1 MTIHKTFM
9 AAVLAAFAGT
19 AVCNAATALY
29 SATGGDEKRQ
39 MWGTQKGETYDIAIR
54 LDDPSLVGKSVAGVR
69 IPFVTNDALT
79 DISVWLSHELTV
91 ENKVNVP
98 DILSVEAVSADNEVT
113 VMFETPCVI
122 PEEGL
127 YVGYTFTATGEG
139 TVGKYPVTVA
149 KGTEGCGLY
158 VHSKRTYM
166 KWKDMAEQEG
176 CAACMTVVLD
186 GDIPADA
193 AAVAGIPPTIA
204 QKERAI
210 QLPAIIRNEGG
221 NTIRSI
227 DYTIEADGTASAH
240 HIDYEY
246 GVLPYYLG
254 ESCLYLEMDP
264 AGETGRMDF
273 TLTIDKV
280 NGEENP
286 SAGKSMQGFIDIA
299 EYCPVN
305 RPLVEEY
312 TGLGCGWC
320 PRGIA
325 AFEHMSAMY
334 PGLFVGVAFHEGDDM
349 TAYGQRPNSPA
360 GQPAAYINRTLAC
373 DPYCGEDSSGF
384 GIESL
389 WNDMRAATVPVGIDV
404 TLGWADTD
412 KTILNATTET
422 VYVAPCER
430 NVAIAYLLLADG
442 ISDPS
447 WFQSNY
453 YSGASA
459 ASWIPEMDQFFNGP
473 SIIFDF
479 QFNDIVA
486 MQSAPKGVEGSLPAE
501 ITPYEAYS
509 HQWQFDLSE
518 AYSTKGYLLAQDPD
532 RLKVVAIVVDSDTG
546 EAINCNVASTAALSA
561 AETLDDVCIECT
573 EWHDLAGRKVASPAK
588 GNIYIR
594 TDHMHDGSAR
604 TSKVMR

>member
-1 MTIHKTFM
+1 MTINKILI

-54 LDDPSLVGKSVAGVR
+54 LDDPALVGKSVVGVR
-69 IPFVTNDALT
+69 IPFVTSDALT
-79 DISVWLSHELTV
+79 DISVWLSHELKV

-98 DILSVEAVSADNEVT
+98 DILSVGAVSADNEVT
-113 VMFETPCVI
+113 VMFETPQVI
-122 PEEGL
+122 PGEGL
-127 YVGYTFTATGEG
+127 YVGYTFTANGEG

-186 GDIPADA
+186 GDMPADA
-193 AAVAGIPPTIA
+193 ASVVSLPHTIA
-204 QKERAI
+204 QKGRAI
-210 QLPAIIRNEGG
+210 QFQATLRNEGSDI
-221 NTIRSI
+221 IRSI
-227 DYTIEADGTASAH
+227 DYTIDANGNATAH

-254 ESCLYLEMDP
+254 ESTLYLQMDP
-264 AGETGRMDF
+264 TEETGRMDF

-280 NGEENP
+280 NGGDNP
-286 SAGKSMQGFIDIA
+286 SAGKSMQGYVDIA

-373 DPYCGEDSSGF
+373 DPYCGTENSGF
-384 GIESL
+384 GIEDL
-389 WNDMRAATVPVGIDV
+389 WNDMRAAAVPVGIDV
-404 TLGWADTD
+404 SLSWADSD
-412 KTILNATTET
+412 KTILNAHTET

-430 NVAIAYLLLADG
+430 NVSIAYLLLADG
-442 ISDPS
+442 ISDPT

-459 ASWIPEMDQFFNGP
+459 SNWIPEMEQFFNGP
-473 SIIFDF
+473 SIIFGF

-501 ITPYEAYS
+501 IEPYETYT
-509 HQWQFDLSE
+509 HEWQFDLSQ

-546 EAINCNVASTAALSA
+546 EAINCNVAETSSLS
-561 AETLDDVCIECT
+561 
-573 EWHDLAGRKVASPAK
+573 GVASPSGHQIDKTEYFDLSGRAVASPR
-588 GNIYIR
+588 GGVFIR
-594 TDHMHDGSAR
+594 VDRMADGTVRA
-604 TSKVMR
+604 SKVML